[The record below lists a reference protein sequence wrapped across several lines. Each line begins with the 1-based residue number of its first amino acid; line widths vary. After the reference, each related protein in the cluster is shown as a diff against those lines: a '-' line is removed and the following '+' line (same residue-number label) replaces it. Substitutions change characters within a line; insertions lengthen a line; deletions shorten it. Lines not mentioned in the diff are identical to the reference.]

1 MNRREM
7 FILSAAAALFA
18 VPVVAQA
25 EPLRLFHFEV
35 GTRHFDVT
43 DTKAFE
49 RDFDKMIE
57 YRHTHGSSYNINHD
71 RTYQLLALAKE
82 KGIALQPIFQNI
94 EPSDYFDDYRQVA
107 FYVKTVNPSEQKLLN
122 DLSANI
128 NAKADYTSAW
138 FPYHFRR

>member
-57 YRHTHGSSYNINHD
+57 YRHAHGSSYNINHD

-122 DLSANI
+122 DL
-128 NAKADYTSAW
+128 
-138 FPYHFRR
+138 